1 MTHGERRLARF
12 DATQDVLL
20 AAVALD
26 RTRGPLT
33 PEEHEAKAE
42 ELAAACRRYLA
53 AHEAV
58 KAGGL

>member
-1 MTHGERRLARF
+1 MSQDKARLARF

-33 PEEHEAKAE
+33 PEEHDAKAE
-42 ELAAACRRYLA
+42 ELATACRRYLA

-58 KAGGL
+58 KAGGG